1 MNNKHPQSPEGTLYI
16 TIGQSPIIR
25 FKPGLKA
32 LKGRYIS
39 YGFLR
44 YAVLS
49 GLLLGAFTFM
59 GLRPMLNMASL
70 RDFGG
75 LS

>member
-1 MNNKHPQSPEGTLYI
+1 MNNKHPQSPEGTLYT

-25 FKPGLKA
+25 FTPGLKA

-49 GLLLGAFTFM
+49 GLPLEAFTFM